1 MGRVQPD
8 ALNNLWHLTVVTIL
22 IKRISVNPL
31 GRFLKLKQ
39 YSFKRIR
46 DFTKVEI
53 IIINGAQTVIT
64 FS

>member
-22 IKRISVNPL
+22 IKRICINPL

-46 DFTKVEI
+46 DFTKVKI
-53 IIINGAQTVIT
+53 LLWNYFA
-64 FS
+64 